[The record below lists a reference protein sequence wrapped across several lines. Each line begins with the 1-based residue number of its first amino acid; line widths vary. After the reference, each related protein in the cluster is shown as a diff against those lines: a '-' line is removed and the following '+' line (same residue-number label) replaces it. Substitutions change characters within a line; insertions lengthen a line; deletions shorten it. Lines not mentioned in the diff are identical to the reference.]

1 MMHGGGWWS
10 LLNASSEQPQVSWA
24 LLRRV
29 LRYAAPYRR
38 PIAGMLALIL
48 ASTGLTLLTPLIMRQ
63 LIDQTLPRRDL
74 RQLVILAASL
84 LVIPALGGFIGVGER
99 WLNSKVGEGVIYDL
113 RLALYAHLQRLSL
126 RFFTNTRLG
135 ELMSRLNNDVIGA
148 QNAIS
153 NTIVSIITNLIQA
166 VAVAVV
172 MINLE
177 WRLMLISVAVL
188 PLFLLAARRL
198 AGRLRAISR
207 EQMNMN
213 AHMNAMMN
221 ETLSISG
228 ALLVK
233 LFGRTQV
240 EVDRFDGRAARVG
253 DLGVQ
258 RAVMGAVFFIIV
270 GLLAAV
276 EDVARRVDAR
286 ADHQARLH
294 VLGLREDVE
303 RGRRGVVHG
312 RHAVGEVGEVL
323 PLGFREELEARVV
336 QVRVGVDES
345 RNDGLALHVI
355 STQVSE

>member
-29 LRYAAPYRR
+29 LRYAAPYRW
-38 PIAGMLALIL
+38 PIISMLALIL
-48 ASTGLTLLTPLIMRQ
+48 ASTGLTLLTPLITRQ
-63 LIDQTLPRRDL
+63 LIDRTLPQRDL

-84 LVIPALGGFIGVGER
+84 LVIPALGGFIGVGQR
-99 WLNSKVGEGVIYDL
+99 WLNAKVGEGVICDL
-113 RLALYAHLQRLSL
+113 RVALFAHLQRLSL

-172 MINLE
+172 MVNLE

-221 ETLSISG
+221 ETLSIGG

-240 EVDRFDGRAARVG
+240 EVERFDGRAARVR

-276 EDVARRVDAR
+276 GTALIYGLGGYFVIQGSFTVGTIVAFGAYLSSLYSSLQSL
-286 ADHQARLH
+286 ASAP
-294 VLGLREDVE
+294 VE
-303 RGRRGVVHG
+303 F
-312 RHAVGEVGEVL
+312 AT
-323 PLGFREELEARVV
+323 
-336 QVRVGVDES
+336 S
-345 RNDGLALHVI
+345 M
-355 STQVSE
+355 